1 MTYWIRILALLAGST
16 SVAYAQ
22 DTNGQSTAPE
32 LQPAYTDSGATL
44 GISSA
49 RQIYESGDDGNGRQL
64 YFSPYYIYDQWMFSA
79 YVSAERVTGQYQSET
94 QYPQLAQVCALQQS
108 GSRVRFFD
116 DAVDAACAEAETT
129 YTEDTDRA
137 GLNDIILFA
146 SYDVLLP
153 DPNTGLSLGVSY
165 SHDNGDYES
174 GLGSG
179 TRDLYTD
186 ISGRIYASTL
196 TFWGSLG
203 YTKIL
208 LNNTP
213 FALEDYASGS
223 VGVNWRAKDWLS
235 LSTSANAQQAS
246 IENGDGYH
254 YLSAGLNLG
263 KSEGLGGF
271 LTLYRYEDNPG
282 LPEREIHAGVSYSF

>member
-1 MTYWIRILALLAGST
+1 MTNWTRLLALLAGSAGFAHAEEST
-16 SVAYAQ
+16 QSV
-22 DTNGQSTAPE
+22 STPA
-32 LQPAYTDSGATL
+32 PAYTVSGASIGL
-44 GISSA
+44 SSA
-49 RQIYESGDDGNGRQL
+49 RQSYASGEDGNGRQA
-64 YFSPYYIYDQWMFSA
+64 YFSPFFIYNQWMFSA

-94 QYPQLAQVCALQQS
+94 QYPQLAQVCTLQQT
-108 GSRVRFFD
+108 GSRLRFFNE
-116 DAVDAACAEAETT
+116 AVQTACDN
-129 YTEDTDRA
+129 TEPTDIEEKERT
-137 GLNDIILFA
+137 GLNDVILFA
-146 SYDVLLP
+146 SYDVILP
-153 DPNTGLSLGVSY
+153 DPDTGLTLGISY

-179 TRDLYTD
+179 TRDLYADAT
-186 ISGRIYASTL
+186 GRLYVSSV

-208 LNNTP
+208 RNQTP
-213 FALEDYASGS
+213 FALENYANGS

-235 LSTSANAQQAS
+235 LSSSANVQQAS

-263 KSEGLGGF
+263 KAEGLGGF